1 MQRIIAYTWRLL
13 LHTLEKDFPMTD
25 RPNVLVFCLDQ
36 MRQDFFSLHGHPV
49 VRTPH
54 MDSIGG
60 CGVSFMRAR
69 SECPTCIPARQ
80 TLMTGL
86 DPWGINMF
94 HNVGGQP
101 LPEGAPLAGCLSD
114 AGYQTHAVGKMH
126 WFPEQAR
133 YGFDEVECDEEY
145 RKFPKISC
153 MIMSAICKTKVSRTA

>member
-1 MQRIIAYTWRLL
+1 
-13 LHTLEKDFPMTD
+13 
-25 RPNVLVFCLDQ
+25 
-36 MRQDFFSLHGHPV
+36 MRQDFFSLHGHPL

-60 CGVSFMRAR
+60 CGVSFTRAR

-94 HNVGGQP
+94 FNRGGQP
-101 LPEGAPLAGCLSD
+101 LPEGAPTLAGCLSD

-126 WFPEQAR
+126 WFPERAR
-133 YGFDEVECDEEY
+133 YGFHEVEFDEEY
-145 RKFPKISC
+145 RTFKTAAC
-153 MIMSAICKTKVSRTA
+153 TTTSAT